1 MKLAI
6 FGGKKTRIKK
16 MPARFSFGQQE
27 NKEIKKMVNYYRN
40 KGEDPKYSGEWEK
53 KYCKK
58 FSKFMGGGYADAVAT
73 GTGAIYVAMKALE
86 IKEGSDVII
95 SPVTCSGNFSCITEQ
110 GLNPILVDSEKDSYN
125 TNLVEIKKRITKNT
139 KLIQITHVGG
149 EPVKDIVSIA
159 KFAKEKKIFLLEDCS
174 QAIGAKIN
182 NRYVGSFGDIAAF
195 STMYR
200 KNLAANSS
208 GGIIFTKKK
217 NLFKKVLAYGD
228 RGKVLWRKD
237 LDFRDPGNSIFP
249 ALNWNSDEFSCAIG
263 LANLNRLKKTNLKRK
278 KFLEY
283 FLKIMKKKNIRS
295 CKPLN
300 YHKGYSPFF
309 FPLKYNKDFLNISY
323 TKFTDAL
330 VAEGIP
336 IGINYGCLVVTWKWA
351 KKYFKKKFISN
362 NAIKTRNSC
371 FHLYLNENY
380 GKAEANDIIE
390 AILKIEKFYSKKQP
404 N

>member
-27 NKEIKKMVNYYRN
+27 NKEIKKMINYYRK

-58 FSKFMGGGYADAVAT
+58 FSRFMGGGYADAVAT

-125 TNLVEIKKRITKNT
+125 TNLIEIKKRITKNT

-149 EPVKDIVSIA
+149 EPVKDIASIA

-174 QAIGAKIN
+174 QAVGAKIN

-263 LANLNRLKKTNLKRK
+263 LASLNRLKKTNFKRK

-283 FLKIMKKKNIRS
+283 FLKIMKKKNIHS
-295 CKPLN
+295 CEPLN

-309 FPLKYNKDFLNISY
+309 FPLKYNQDFLNISY

-330 VAEGIP
+330 IAEGIP
-336 IGINYGCLVVTWKWA
+336 IGIKYGCLVATWKWA

-380 GKAEANDIIE
+380 KKAEANDIVK
-390 AILKIEKFYSKKQP
+390 AILKIEKFYSKKSS